1 MKRLPYISE
10 LFFCEK
16 MQCIGKCNVLGK
28 SSMLVKQQQ
37 TMNMDFPVLFTSE
50 KQLEPK
56 QQSRVALTWFQC
68 YSTACKSRIPL
79 QNFLSL
85 FRDLTTAYL
94 PTALLLTVS
103 RNQSEVNYPSIQ
115 PKKACSAGF
124 LKALGGKR
132 ST

>member
-1 MKRLPYISE
+1 MKLLPYISE

-16 MQCIGKCNVLGK
+16 MHCIGKCNVSGK
-28 SSMLVKQQQ
+28 GNMLVRQQQ
-37 TMNMDFPVLFTSE
+37 TMNMDFPVLFTSK

-68 YSTACKSRIPL
+68 YSIACKSRIPL
-79 QNFLSL
+79 QNFFSL
-85 FRDLTTAYL
+85 FRDLTTAHL

-115 PKKACSAGF
+115 PKKACNAGS
-124 LKALGGKR
+124 LKMLGEKK
-132 ST
+132 SI